1 MSQIITHLFFLS
13 YVDEDEKFEEVYVRP
28 NIGDMAKLVTAVQ
41 QISIEVER
49 ISSDIQDVLEFLDK
63 VEKRLQKIVALQQR
77 PSQPT
82 VIFSKNRMLFV
93 LPKLPISCVE
103 PT

>member
-1 MSQIITHLFFLS
+1 
-13 YVDEDEKFEEVYVRP
+13 
-28 NIGDMAKLVTAVQ
+28 MARLVTAVQ
-41 QISIEVER
+41 QIAIDVER

-63 VEKRLQKIVALQQR
+63 IDKRLQKIEALQQR

-82 VIFSKNRMLFV
+82 VISSKNRMLLV
-93 LPKLPISCVE
+93 LPKLPISSVE